1 MVGSITLQ
9 NVNDVDIVDGDVL
22 GKIAFA
28 ASSESGTE
36 ALKIAG
42 KIEAIAEKTFD
53 ASNNATEM
61 VFSLAADG
69 DAAAKMTLGSTGL
82 LTLAG
87 GITLSGGTI
96 AGTIST
102 ATQNSITTMTGLTT
116 VGTIGTGEW
125 QGTTIAVD
133 QGGTGQTS
141 YTNGQLLVG
150 NTTGNT
156 LAKATLTAGT
166 GISITNGSGEITITN
181 TVSDTNTTY
190 TAGDGLTLTGT
201 DFDLDAGLTTVTSIQ
216 ATDLWIGEDGET
228 KIDFEDANKI
238 NFYAD
243 NEKQLIL
250 EDGALYPGADNII
263 DLGKSDNEFKNAYF
277 DGTVTSDAF
286 AGPLTGDVTG
296 DVSGSSGSCTGNA
309 ATVTNGVYT
318 TSKISVLAATSSSEL
333 AGVISDETGSGL
345 LVFATSPTL
354 VTPALGTPSAL
365 VGTNISGTAANL
377 TAGKVTVSDS
387 TANTAFPVA
396 FHDESNALL
405 DDTGTFTYNP
415 NSGTVAATVFSG
427 SGASLTTLNGSN
439 ISSGTVAAARVA
451 TLNQDTTGNAATA
464 TALETARTI
473 AGKSFD
479 GTGNITI
486 ATTDLSDISALDT
499 DLTSVSGSDDSL
511 ASAKAIKTYVD
522 AQVTAQDLDATTDS
536 GTIDIDLDS
545 ETLTVTGGT
554 GVDTSATGTT
564 ITVAIDST
572 VATLAG
578 SQTLTN
584 KTLTSPVLST
594 GVSGTAIKDEDDMAS
609 DSATHL
615 ATQQS
620 IKAYVD
626 SQGGANYYLTGLGL
640 SSGTLTATVAG
651 ASNPTVDLSGLY
663 TAGDGLDLSGTEFSV
678 DVSDFMSTGANN
690 RVLTAVDADS
700 FQGESNLTFGGG
712 DLVVGGSTPSVTI
725 GDAGAEDTKLVFDGN
740 AEDFYIGLDDTDDD
754 LKIGLGSAVGTTP
767 VITMAGTGALSVGV
781 DDTGYDLKL
790 FGATAG
796 RYWQWDES
804 ADGVRLKGNFVQE
817 AVPAANSGTTVSD
830 DGGATINIDWAEGN
844 YQWIVLAAK
853 VEKIIFQNMK
863 RGGRYILRIQ
873 QKASSPVAIDWDAVK
888 CDESDTAYTEVRWV
902 GGNAPDMTLT
912 ANSVDIYGF
921 LGTRSNGK
929 GMDCFVIAQ
938 DVQEDSHH

>member
-522 AQVTAQDLDATTDS
+522 
-536 GTIDIDLDS
+536 
-545 ETLTVTGGT
+545 
-554 GVDTSATGTT
+554 
-564 ITVAIDST
+564 
-572 VATLAG
+572 
-578 SQTLTN
+578 
-584 KTLTSPVLST
+584 
-594 GVSGTAIKDEDDMAS
+594 
-609 DSATHL
+609 
-615 ATQQS
+615 
-620 IKAYVD
+620 

-640 SSGTLTATVAG
+640 SSGTLTATVDG

-725 GDAGAEDTKLVFDGN
+725 GDAGAEDTKLVFDG
-740 AEDFYIGLDDTDDD
+740 AAQDFYIGLDDTDDD

-767 VITMAGTGALSVGV
+767 VITMTSSGALSVGV

>member
-1 MVGSITLQ
+1 M
-9 NVNDVDIVDGDVL
+9 
-22 GKIAFA
+22 
-28 ASSESGTE
+28 
-36 ALKIAG
+36 
-42 KIEAIAEKTFD
+42 
-53 ASNNATEM
+53 
-61 VFSLAADG
+61 
-69 DAAAKMTLGSTGL
+69 
-82 LTLAG
+82 
-87 GITLSGGTI
+87 
-96 AGTIST
+96 
-102 ATQNSITTMTGLTT
+102 
-116 VGTIGTGEW
+116 
-125 QGTTIAVD
+125 
-133 QGGTGQTS
+133 
-141 YTNGQLLVG
+141 
-150 NTTGNT
+150 
-156 LAKATLTAGT
+156 
-166 GISITNGSGEITITN
+166 
-181 TVSDTNTTY
+181 
-190 TAGDGLTLTGT
+190 
-201 DFDLDAGLTTVTSIQ
+201 
-216 ATDLWIGEDGET
+216 
-228 KIDFEDANKI
+228 
-238 NFYAD
+238 
-243 NEKQLIL
+243 
-250 EDGALYPGADNII
+250 
-263 DLGKSDNEFKNAYF
+263 
-277 DGTVTSDAF
+277 
-286 AGPLTGDVTG
+286 
-296 DVSGSSGSCTGNA
+296 
-309 ATVTNGVYT
+309 
-318 TSKISVLAATSSSEL
+318 
-333 AGVISDETGSGL
+333 
-345 LVFATSPTL
+345 
-354 VTPALGTPSAL
+354 
-365 VGTNISGTAANL
+365 GTNISGTAANL

-522 AQVTAQDLDATTDS
+522 
-536 GTIDIDLDS
+536 
-545 ETLTVTGGT
+545 
-554 GVDTSATGTT
+554 
-564 ITVAIDST
+564 
-572 VATLAG
+572 
-578 SQTLTN
+578 
-584 KTLTSPVLST
+584 
-594 GVSGTAIKDEDDMAS
+594 
-609 DSATHL
+609 
-615 ATQQS
+615 
-620 IKAYVD
+620 
-626 SQGGANYYLTGLGL
+626 SQGCANYYLTGLGL
-640 SSGTLTATVAG
+640 SSGTLTATVDG

>member
-150 NTTGNT
+150 YTTGNT

-166 GISITNGSGEITITN
+166 GISTTNGSGEITITN

-228 KIDFEDANKI
+228 KIDLEDANKI

-511 ASAKAIKTYVD
+511 ASAKAIKT
-522 AQVTAQDLDATTDS
+522 
-536 GTIDIDLDS
+536 
-545 ETLTVTGGT
+545 
-554 GVDTSATGTT
+554 
-564 ITVAIDST
+564 
-572 VATLAG
+572 
-578 SQTLTN
+578 
-584 KTLTSPVLST
+584 
-594 GVSGTAIKDEDDMAS
+594 
-609 DSATHL
+609 
-615 ATQQS
+615 
-620 IKAYVD
+620 YVD

>member
-53 ASNNATEM
+53 ASNHATEM

-522 AQVTAQDLDATTDS
+522 
-536 GTIDIDLDS
+536 
-545 ETLTVTGGT
+545 
-554 GVDTSATGTT
+554 
-564 ITVAIDST
+564 
-572 VATLAG
+572 
-578 SQTLTN
+578 
-584 KTLTSPVLST
+584 
-594 GVSGTAIKDEDDMAS
+594 
-609 DSATHL
+609 
-615 ATQQS
+615 
-620 IKAYVD
+620 

-640 SSGTLTATVAG
+640 SSGTLTATVDG

>member
-387 TANTAFPVA
+387 STDTAFPVA
-396 FHDESNALL
+396 FHDGSDALL

-415 NSGTVAATVFSG
+415 SSGTVAATVFSG

-522 AQVTAQDLDATTDS
+522 
-536 GTIDIDLDS
+536 
-545 ETLTVTGGT
+545 
-554 GVDTSATGTT
+554 
-564 ITVAIDST
+564 
-572 VATLAG
+572 
-578 SQTLTN
+578 
-584 KTLTSPVLST
+584 
-594 GVSGTAIKDEDDMAS
+594 
-609 DSATHL
+609 
-615 ATQQS
+615 
-620 IKAYVD
+620 

-640 SSGTLTATVAG
+640 SSGTLTATVDG

>member
-387 TANTAFPVA
+387 STDTAFPVA
-396 FHDESNALL
+396 FHDGSDALL

-522 AQVTAQDLDATTDS
+522 
-536 GTIDIDLDS
+536 
-545 ETLTVTGGT
+545 
-554 GVDTSATGTT
+554 
-564 ITVAIDST
+564 
-572 VATLAG
+572 
-578 SQTLTN
+578 
-584 KTLTSPVLST
+584 
-594 GVSGTAIKDEDDMAS
+594 
-609 DSATHL
+609 
-615 ATQQS
+615 
-620 IKAYVD
+620 

-640 SSGTLTATVAG
+640 SSGTLTATVDG

>member
-522 AQVTAQDLDATTDS
+522 
-536 GTIDIDLDS
+536 
-545 ETLTVTGGT
+545 
-554 GVDTSATGTT
+554 
-564 ITVAIDST
+564 
-572 VATLAG
+572 
-578 SQTLTN
+578 
-584 KTLTSPVLST
+584 
-594 GVSGTAIKDEDDMAS
+594 
-609 DSATHL
+609 
-615 ATQQS
+615 
-620 IKAYVD
+620 

-640 SSGTLTATVAG
+640 SSGTLTATVDG

-678 DVSDFMSTGANN
+678 DVSDFMAAGVNN
-690 RVLTAVDADS
+690 RVLTATGTDA
-700 FQGESNLTFGGG
+700 FTGESNLTFGGG
-712 DLVVGGSTPSVTI
+712 DLLVGGSTPSVTI

>member
-333 AGVISDETGSGL
+333 ATVISDNTGSGS
-345 LVFATSPTL
+345 LVFATSPSL
-354 VTPALGTPSAL
+354 VTHAIGTPSAL

-511 ASAKAIKTYVD
+511 ASAKAIKT
-522 AQVTAQDLDATTDS
+522 
-536 GTIDIDLDS
+536 
-545 ETLTVTGGT
+545 
-554 GVDTSATGTT
+554 
-564 ITVAIDST
+564 
-572 VATLAG
+572 
-578 SQTLTN
+578 
-584 KTLTSPVLST
+584 
-594 GVSGTAIKDEDDMAS
+594 
-609 DSATHL
+609 
-615 ATQQS
+615 
-620 IKAYVD
+620 YVD